1 MQELMDYLMINC
13 TINQAGQLELS
24 LSKTI
29 ESWDLS
35 ELFTITN
42 NTSNNNKEA

>member
-1 MQELMDYLMINC
+1 MEEFIENLMKYY

-29 ESWDLS
+29 ESWDLT

-42 NTSNNNKEA
+42 NTSNKEV

>member
-1 MQELMDYLMINC
+1 MQELIDYLMLNC

-29 ESWDLS
+29 ENWDLN
-35 ELFTITN
+35 ELFTVSI
-42 NTSNNNKEA
+42 NTSNKEV

>member
-1 MQELMDYLMINC
+1 MEEFIGDLMKYY

-24 LSKTI
+24 ISKTI
-29 ESWDLS
+29 ESWNME

-42 NTSNNNKEA
+42 NTSNNNKEV